1 MQKMFKIISRVIK
14 TFYTLSIKNEISI
27 KGKIKILV
35 SVQKYWDLVFSIPKA
50 GKKLL
55 NISKSNYYVLVLS
68 YLVIDII
75 TNCKYSLMA
84 EI

>member
-1 MQKMFKIISRVIK
+1 MPQG
-14 TFYTLSIKNEISI
+14 L
-27 KGKIKILV
+27 L
-35 SVQKYWDLVFSIPKA
+35 DLGPLIPKA